1 VNDERAYRALVE
13 RIRALLAERVP
24 EGARVLVA
32 TRGDESLLRVPGR
45 DARHFPQ
52 SPTGLYA
59 GHYPAGGDE
68 AVRHLDTLRERGAD
82 YLALPSTAR
91 WWLDHYPELSQRL
104 EDEGELVA
112 DEPDTC
118 VLFALEREEDARV
131 RLVGHQLPF
140 VFEALAELWI
150 VVEPPAGGAREG
162 QVVSAPLPEG
172 VQVPDCLVATRRVVA
187 GVQAGGRLGEVAGVP
202 PRDPQQALVAAR
214 GHENPRALRDP
225 LGEQRP
231 DPLNQGP
238 VGPLVVHGRARAG
251 GSSARAYT
259 TQLSSRAT
267 SV

>member
-1 VNDERAYRALVE
+1 MNDERAYRALVE

-118 VLFALEREEDARV
+118 VLFALERRDARV
-131 RLVGHQLPF
+131 PPAPEEIDAAGVVPQVEALVRSILPDDAPVALVGPGADA
-140 VFEALAELWI
+140 VDT
-150 VVEPPAGGAREG
+150 GARLCWRIAAPGEG
-162 QVVSAPLPEG
+162 RPVDRVLGDLASACRSGARYALLLN
-172 VQVPDCLVATRRVVA
+172 PDDPARALD
-187 GVQAGGRLGEVAGVP
+187 GRLGAE
-202 PRDPQQALVAAR
+202 LAR
-214 GHENPRALRDP
+214 
-225 LGEQRP
+225 
-231 DPLNQGP
+231 
-238 VGPLVVHGRARAG
+238 
-251 GSSARAYT
+251 
-259 TQLSSRAT
+259 SSRRLFSRRQVEAFAVD
-267 SV
+267 SPSMSHV

>member
-91 WWLDHYPELSQRL
+91 WWLDHYPELRQRL
-104 EDEGELVA
+104 EDDGELVA
-112 DEPDTC
+112 DEPETC
-118 VLFALEREEDARV
+118 VLYALERRAERVPPTPEEIDAAGVVPQVEALIRSILPDDAPV
-131 RLVGHQLPF
+131 VLVGSGADA
-140 VFEALAELWI
+140 VEA
-150 VVEPPAGGAREG
+150 GARRCWSIAAPG
-162 QVVSAPLPEG
+162 PGRSLDRVLGDVASACRSGARYALLLN
-172 VQVPDCLVATRRVVA
+172 PDDPARALD
-187 GVQAGGRLGEVAGVP
+187 GRLGAE
-202 PRDPQQALVAAR
+202 LAR
-214 GHENPRALRDP
+214 S
-225 LGEQRP
+225 
-231 DPLNQGP
+231 
-238 VGPLVVHGRARAG
+238 GRR
-251 GSSARAYT
+251 
-259 TQLSSRAT
+259 LFSRRQVEAFAVE
-267 SV
+267 SPGMSRV